1 MLTVKWTLCCDKS
14 HLYGVNLSSP
24 TSEFPSGIVCAM
36 YYPLVHARVH
46 TTADG
51 GTMTQPV
58 AWLCSLSKHSTTI

>member
-1 MLTVKWTLCCDKS
+1 MLTVKWTMCYDKG

-24 TSEFPSGIVCAM
+24 MSELPLGIVCGM

-51 GTMTQPV
+51 ETMTQPV
-58 AWLCSLSKHSTTI
+58 ACLCSISKHSNTI